1 MKISNESDKV
11 RTIVGKKKE
20 KQYSE
25 NQNLNFEI
33 TKLKP
38 ETADIVHL
46 QKNLNDCQQKCAT
59 QEDQVKEGKSKL
71 RNWSK
76 PFIGRKNT
84 KILKQNMKNN

>member
-71 RNWSK
+71 RN
-76 PFIGRKNT
+76 
-84 KILKQNMKNN
+84 

>member
-1 MKISNESDKV
+1 M
-11 RTIVGKKKE
+11 
-20 KQYSE
+20 
-25 NQNLNFEI
+25 
-33 TKLKP
+33 KP

-71 RNWSK
+71 RNGSK

>member
-1 MKISNESDKV
+1 ML
-11 RTIVGKKKE
+11 GKKE
-20 KQYSE
+20 KEYSE

-33 TKLKP
+33 AKLKP

-46 QKNLNDCQQKCAT
+46 QKNLNDCQQKCST

-76 PFIGRKNT
+76 SFIGRKST
-84 KILKQNMKNN
+84 SKILKQNMKNN